1 VTHVDLVCSFLSN
14 TLLSTAALL
23 TPVFHWFL
31 FYREKLRH
39 EKILSS
45 LAGNITT
52 SHTIYP
58 PFGTAEFFEFVLRNP
73 YSTEQTITIHC
84 DDNELKYVFSP
95 PWRRR
100 REEGVFPLSRLIR
113 MCWMQLYDWIYYDGG
128 AFLIVLLE

>member
-1 VTHVDLVCSFLSN
+1 MTHVDLVSSFLEN

-58 PFGTAEFFEFVLRNP
+58 PFGIAEFFEFVLRNP

-84 DDNELKYVFSP
+84 DDNELKYVFLMFSP
-95 PWRRR
+95 LWRRR
-100 REEGVFPLSRLIR
+100 GGGEGVFPRSRLIR
-113 MCWMQLYDWIYYDGG
+113 MCWVHFYDWIAHFRDFGK
-128 AFLIVLLE
+128 

>member
-1 VTHVDLVCSFLSN
+1 MLTLCVTHVDLVSSFLEN

-58 PFGTAEFFEFVLRNP
+58 PFGIAEFFEFVLRNP

-84 DDNELKYVFSP
+84 DDNELKYVFLMFSP
-95 PWRRR
+95 LWRRGVG
-100 REEGVFPLSRLIR
+100 RE
-113 MCWMQLYDWIYYDGG
+113 Y
-128 AFLIVLLE
+128 FLVVG